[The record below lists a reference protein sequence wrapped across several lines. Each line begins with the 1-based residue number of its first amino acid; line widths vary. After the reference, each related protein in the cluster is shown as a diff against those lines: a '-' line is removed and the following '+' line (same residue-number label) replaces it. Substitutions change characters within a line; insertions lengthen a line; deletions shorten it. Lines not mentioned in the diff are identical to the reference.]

1 MMKAL
6 LIVALTVAT
15 LQATPSDATPT
26 VQYVDGRITVDLR
39 DADLAEVIGE
49 ITTQAKLDVRG
60 TPTAQRLSIRL
71 EAVPLIDA
79 LSRLLQGQSFAL
91 TYDSAG
97 GLKGVRFLAASTAT
111 PWRAAVPDTTAS
123 TPEVEPS
130 TSLPPTKR
138 PVQVDGLLATALG
151 AEVSDFTTIMAV
163 ALMSGDARLRAQAL
177 RVGLGVFEADPDLR
191 DEVMQTL
198 DGLDDA
204 YIANWLTEVARDDP
218 GEVARQ
224 MARSMRGPLRRRA
237 AAVARLLRSSGRTN

>member
-1 MMKAL
+1 MKAL

-15 LQATPSDATPT
+15 LRATPSDATPT
-26 VQYVDGRITVDLR
+26 VQYAGGRITVDLR

-49 ITTQAKLDVRG
+49 ITTQAKLEVRG
-60 TPTAQRLSIRL
+60 TPTTQRLSIRL
-71 EAVPLIDA
+71 EAVPLVDA
-79 LSRLLQGQSFAL
+79 LSRLLQGQSFVL

-97 GLKGVRFLAASTAT
+97 GLKGVRFLAASTA

-163 ALMSGDARLRAQAL
+163 ALMSGDARLRAEAL
-177 RVGLGVFEADPDLR
+177 RVALGLFEADSDLR
-191 DEVMQTL
+191 DEVMQML

-204 YIANWLTEVARDDP
+204 YIAKWLTEVARDDP

-224 MARSMRGPLRRRA
+224 TARAMRFGPLRRRA
-237 AAVARLLRSSGRTN
+237 AAVSRLLPSSRRTN